1 MTTEYRTID
10 DMGFNNNEDPSVLYS
25 EVSAQIAYENT
36 LVRVQEAFQ
45 EGGDVA
51 ALSVEAMAPYL
62 NASAELSACSPAH
75 AQVIYSK
82 LSKGYEI
89 ASTLHSK
96 AVLDRNAA
104 TTNYKAIR
112 GQFYLER
119 FPLYVQA
126 MKAKGIA
133 IKDTADTKEHFL
145 NTQQEVIDAK
155 ERVDFG
161 EALVTLIDGWRSKLY
176 SDMTSAK
183 NLVYNKRYSDQ
194 LSTAA
199 N

>member
-1 MTTEYRTID
+1 MTTEYKTLD
-10 DMGFNNNEDPSVLYS
+10 DLGFDNNEDPAILYS
-25 EVSAQIAYENT
+25 EVSAQIAYQNT
-36 LVRVQEAFQ
+36 LVRVTEAFQ
-45 EGGDVA
+45 VGGDIA
-51 ALSVEAMAPYL
+51 ALSIEAMAPYL
-62 NASAELSACSPAH
+62 NASSELSACSSAQ

-89 ASTLHSK
+89 AATLHSK
-96 AVLDRNAA
+96 AVFDRNAA
-104 TTNYKAIR
+104 TTQYKAIR
-112 GQFYLER
+112 GEFYLER
-119 FPLYVQA
+119 FPAYVQA

-155 ERVDFG
+155 ERVDFH

-183 NLVYNKRYSDQ
+183 NLVYNKRFSDQ